1 MKSEVVASRFSAS
14 SASAAAARDLVERTL
29 ERWQIRPAVIEDG
42 LLLTSELVSNVVRHA
57 DTACRVRIRCRDGT
71 IRVEVEDQGGGPL
84 VMRTPSVDQ
93 TEGRGLRIVAAV
105 ATRWG
110 NAVLSGGRHVVWFEL
125 DDNPQGSR
133 DDGRSQ
139 GRSQETSR
147 EKRVDDRR

>member
-14 SASAAAARDLVERTL
+14 ATSAAAARDLVERTL
-29 ERWQIRPAVIEDG
+29 ERWQVPPEVIEDA

-57 DTACRVRIRCRDGT
+57 DTACRVRIRCREGM
-71 IRVEVEDQGGGPL
+71 IRVEVEDQGGGPVIL
-84 VMRTPSVDQ
+84 RTPTVDE

-125 DDNPQGSR
+125 DDNPRRSR
-133 DDGRSQ
+133 DDVRSQ
-139 GRSQETSR
+139 GRS
-147 EKRVDDRR
+147 